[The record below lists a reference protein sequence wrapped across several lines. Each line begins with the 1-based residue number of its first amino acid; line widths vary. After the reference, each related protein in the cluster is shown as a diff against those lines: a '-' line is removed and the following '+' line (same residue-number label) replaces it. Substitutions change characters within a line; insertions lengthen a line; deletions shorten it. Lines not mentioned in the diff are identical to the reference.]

1 MSPAHSF
8 IQLVSP
14 SALGAFSFRPARI
27 YCRERFPENQVCV
40 FQSTQYTGEHFR
52 FRTTLCSASAF
63 RIERETFKV
72 PLSDSATLRTQLSLF
87 PLCSSIQK
95 YPINSFFGCYFCQPL
110 MPSFSIYKIRGFSIF
125 LGIRSENC
133 CEGRPITFGQS
144 PRCDGNA
151 GICFV

>member
-63 RIERETFKV
+63 RIERERHLKSPSLRLGNTK
-72 PLSDSATLRTQLSLF
+72 DSIEPFSALF
-87 PLCSSIQK
+87 K
-95 YPINSFFGCYFCQPL
+95 YPEISDKLVFWLLFLSAIDAVIFYLQNTRIFDFPRNS
-110 MPSFSIYKIRGFSIF
+110 
-125 LGIRSENC
+125 LGK
-133 CEGRPITFGQS
+133 
-144 PRCDGNA
+144 
-151 GICFV
+151 